1 MTKFSGKTINVWIVI
16 EASPGAGGVPDT
28 WFKWNELSLQNKV
41 THVMDESSLWN
52 IVDVADTEIS
62 SEYAEWGLWG
72 NVAPISI
79 GWLLYLIFWQ
89 APVTTGAGPI
99 YDHTFELLNAN
110 TQQTAGITIERP
122 TDELQHT
129 LSYVE
134 NMTISAEIDGYVT
147 VSMNVKGKKW
157 TVVTHTASFT
167 DEKAFVANML
177 KLYVAD
183 EWDNPLLDP
192 NICLKSFEL
201 VLTRDQ
207 EEDRC
212 MSDIA
217 MGEQITNK
225 FIITGSFEVTME
237 DSDDMDDYCNNQ
249 YKAISIVIEN
259 ADSDILT
266 FTMPKAVYVNRTPA
280 MSLDAIT
287 KQTIEFK
294 GLYSTSESKAINA
307 VLENTLA
314 SYV

>member
-1 MTKFSGKTINVWIVI
+1 
-16 EASPGAGGVPDT
+16 
-28 WFKWNELSLQNKV
+28 
-41 THVMDESSLWN
+41 
-52 IVDVADTEIS
+52 
-62 SEYAEWGLWG
+62 
-72 NVAPISI
+72 
-79 GWLLYLIFWQ
+79 
-89 APVTTGAGPI
+89 
-99 YDHTFELLNAN
+99 
-110 TQQTAGITIERP
+110 
-122 TDELQHT
+122 
-129 LSYVE
+129 
-134 NMTISAEIDGYVT
+134 
-147 VSMNVKGKKW
+147 
-157 TVVTHTASFT
+157 
-167 DEKAFVANML
+167 
-177 KLYVAD
+177 
-183 EWDNPLLDP
+183 
-192 NICLKSFEL
+192 
-201 VLTRDQ
+201 
-207 EEDRC
+207 